1 MIDHS
6 YGVETCP
13 AMGTLY
19 AMQREFQELL
29 KGRAIFDVDSPQDMA
44 ESVLGLLGEAG
55 EVLQADQ
62 RWKRNGRSQHFDR
75 REKIEEIAD
84 CFIFLLNICIY
95 SGVSSFELMNAVK
108 DKIKK
113 NKERY
118 LKKW

>member
-1 MIDHS
+1 MTNHS
-6 YGVETCP
+6 YGVKTCP
-13 AMGTLY
+13 AMDTLY
-19 AMQREFQELL
+19 TMQKEFQELL
-29 KGRAIFDVDSPQDMA
+29 KGHDILNIDSPQDMA

-62 RWKRNGRSQHFDR
+62 RWKSNGRNQHFDR
-75 REKIEEIAD
+75 CEKVEEIAD

-113 NKERY
+113 NKARY
-118 LKKW
+118 KKDG